1 MLMYNDL
8 LKMGFKR
15 NDILENDSM
24 WFNQHGY
31 RCFWLEKEIFRNKK
45 EVIHI
50 EWEPTKGKLELIAT
64 HDEKD
69 IVSRREITEGEMR
82 TLIDVF
88 ERSGNIP
95 EPVNY
100 NMLA

>member
-1 MLMYNDL
+1 MLTYKKL
-8 LKMGFKR
+8 LDRGFKR
-15 NDILENDSM
+15 NDILSNDSG

-31 RCFWLEKEIFRNKK
+31 PCFWLEREIFRNKK

-69 IVSRREITEGEMR
+69 IVSRREITEDEMNV
-82 TLIDVF
+82 LIEVF

-100 NMLA
+100 NMVA

>member
-1 MLMYNDL
+1 MLRYDSL

-15 NDILENDSM
+15 NDTLENDSV
-24 WFNQHGY
+24 WFNKHGY
-31 RCFWLEKEIFRNKK
+31 HCFWLEKELFRNKK

-64 HDEKD
+64 HDNKD
-69 IVSRREITEGEMR
+69 IVSRREITESEMK

-88 ERSGNIP
+88 GRTGDIP

-100 NMLA
+100 NVIA